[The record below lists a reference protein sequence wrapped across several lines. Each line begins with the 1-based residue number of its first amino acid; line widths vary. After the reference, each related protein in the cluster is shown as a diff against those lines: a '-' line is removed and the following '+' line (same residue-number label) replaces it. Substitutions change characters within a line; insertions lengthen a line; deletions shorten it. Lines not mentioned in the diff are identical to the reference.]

1 MIHPNLWEQLLQK
14 VSPSEIRR
22 VERAHNVVKGMITYL
37 AHRYENALEDGINPE
52 LESIREAV
60 RQRNY
65 HTAIGLA
72 ERFYH
77 REQPTSPQSLADI
90 ILEQDE

>member
-37 AHRYENALEDGINPE
+37 AHHYENALEDGINLE
-52 LESIREAV
+52 LERIREAV
-60 RQRNY
+60 RQKDY
-65 HTAIGLA
+65 HTAIKSA
-72 ERFYH
+72 EMFYH

-90 ILEQDE
+90 ILDQEE